1 MISKLT
7 RLLWVTGVAGL
18 GGDVAADGAPRGL
31 WLWQRLGRRRWGP
44 HRNPPPD
51 VRQDHQVSPPPPPTT
66 TTTTTTRTN
75 NYDDDDSDEDSDGS
89 NDNDNDNNNDDNDDD
104 LFSQ

>member
-1 MISKLT
+1 M

>member
-1 MISKLT
+1 M

-31 WLWQRLGRRRWGP
+31 WLWQRLGRRRWGS

-51 VRQDHQVSPPPPPTT
+51 VCQDHQVSPPP

>member
-51 VRQDHQVSPPPPPTT
+51 VRQDHQVSPPPPPP

-75 NYDDDDSDEDSDGS
+75 NDDDDDSDEDSEGS